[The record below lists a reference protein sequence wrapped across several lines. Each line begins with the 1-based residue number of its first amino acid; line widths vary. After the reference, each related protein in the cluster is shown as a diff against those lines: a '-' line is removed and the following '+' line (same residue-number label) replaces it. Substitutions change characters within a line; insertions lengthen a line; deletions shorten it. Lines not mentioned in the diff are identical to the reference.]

1 MIFKMFQVRPHI
13 PQLDSIQL
21 TLNTNP
27 DTSPS
32 CSGSLDSLDTDT
44 LTIEAMEESLN
55 YTADLKSSNIKGIK
69 LSIGICTLGAGAER
83 QPAVLHLTG
92 SIPS

>member
-1 MIFKMFQVRPHI
+1 MFQVRPHI

-44 LTIEAMEESLN
+44 LTMEAMEESLN
-55 YTADLKSSNIKGIK
+55 YTADLKSSNIKGI
-69 LSIGICTLGAGAER
+69 
-83 QPAVLHLTG
+83 
-92 SIPS
+92 

>member
-1 MIFKMFQVRPHI
+1 M
-13 PQLDSIQL
+13 DSIQL

-44 LTIEAMEESLN
+44 LTMEAMEESLSFSS
-55 YTADLKSSNIKGIK
+55 DIKSNIKGMKRNTYNNIPRDPHACYFN
-69 LSIGICTLGAGAER
+69 ICKN
-83 QPAVLHLTG
+83 PAQKDTSVEC
-92 SIPS
+92 P